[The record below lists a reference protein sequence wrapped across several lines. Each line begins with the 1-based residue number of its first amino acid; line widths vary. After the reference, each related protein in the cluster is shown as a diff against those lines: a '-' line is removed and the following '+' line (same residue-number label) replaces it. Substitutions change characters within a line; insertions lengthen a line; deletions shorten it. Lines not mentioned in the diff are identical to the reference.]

1 MYSCQVPPL
10 AWTNWEAGLSNK
22 RANKTTHATRYLP
35 SLYRCLEDRK
45 STRLNSSHLV
55 ISYAVFCLKKK
66 TTHPGYAFSAP
77 DSMYRQ
83 FETDFE
89 FEETPDQAKGI
100 EDVLAD
106 IQQPKPM
113 DRLGRIHLR
122 YGQ

>member
-66 TTHPGYAFSAP
+66 STHPGRDPRLFVLGEVQRG
-77 DSMYRQ
+77 RQ
-83 FETDFE
+83 RRSGARNKTANQTESDIRHI
-89 FEETPDQAKGI
+89 PHRLRMISG
-100 EDVLAD
+100 LARTSCC
-106 IQQPKPM
+106 I
-113 DRLGRIHLR
+113 R
-122 YGQ
+122 